1 MYTFFTFYQTQNL
14 LLLLH
19 QLLALVRIMNKLKRA
34 TSSISVSL
42 TVMLLSGCIESHQ
55 IQHDTQTHKVTIDL
69 HYSSLTDISSINN
82 NSLFIVG
89 PHGSR
94 LIEKIEKR
102 ANNQIVVTTHPLVR
116 NRAYKLVSSNGIKW
130 ISGDSLPRQSFHI
143 TPVALVAT
151 P

>member
-1 MYTFFTFYQTQNL
+1 MNKMSRLQNL
-14 LLLLH
+14 LCMLTTLML
-19 QLLALVRIMNKLKRA
+19 
-34 TSSISVSL
+34 SSACV
-42 TVMLLSGCIESHQ
+42 ESH
-55 IQHDTQTHKVTIDL
+55 KVQFDKATDKATINL
-69 HYSSLTDISSINN
+69 HYSSVTDVSSINKD
-82 NSLFIVG
+82 SLFIVG

-94 LIEKIEKR
+94 LVEKIEKR